1 VSTNRGPFRPSVSAA
16 LVVDRLA
23 QALALALPL
32 DDYFKTPESRAAV
45 EQIRAAMVAV
55 GELVK

>member
-1 VSTNRGPFRPSVSAA
+1 VSTTRGPFRPSVSAA

-32 DDYFKTPESRAAV
+32 DDYLKTPESRAAL
-45 EQIRAAMVAV
+45 EQIRAAIVAV
-55 GELVK
+55 GAIK